1 MYTIKNLLHTWDD
14 VQNMQE
20 NCHAKHNL
28 ILEWKLKKGE
38 GFFLF
43 LEEKW
48 KNKEQ
53 QEP

>member
-1 MYTIKNLLHTWDD
+1 MYTIKNLLHTWHD
-14 VQNMQE
+14 VQIMQE
-20 NCHAKHNL
+20 NCHAKHNV
-28 ILEWKLKKGE
+28 ILECKPKKGE
-38 GFFLF
+38 SFFLL